1 MCFFVIDKKG
11 LQIHGKDIAE
21 KIYQI
26 KHINGK
32 YQRGHTKWKISER
45 AYQRIYI
52 SGRTYMDIKY
62 NDNNEI
68 ELPIY
73 ESLDDTIDALET
85 IFCNWGDIVRKRFEM
100 VRKGTRISMFIIY
113 IDGLAD
119 NEMVERTI
127 TRPLLY
133 EWRDED
139 FMPDICERG
148 NEDGRPEGMNERG
161 NEDGVSAG
169 MNERGNE
176 DGVPAGMDEREK
188 DDSKNRMHEY
198 EHIFHNETEAV
209 DIVPVNDMQGAVK
222 GILQGD
228 TAIFIDG
235 QRKALMLSTKK
246 YPARGVGNP
255 EKESGLKGP
264 KDSFNENLRVNTAL
278 IRRRIKDP
286 KLKLVQRETGQRT
299 RTVYGIMYME
309 DLVREELLERVDEKL
324 NSFVIDGILDSGMLV
339 HLLEDKWYSPFP
351 QVQTTER
358 PDKAASAILEGR
370 VVLVVDN
377 SPEVLILPAT
387 LNSFFQAADDYY
399 NRFAVGTFARIIRYI
414 AAYISVLLP
423 GLYVAVTCF
432 YPQVLP
438 TDFLLA
444 IVGAR
449 NNVTFP
455 VVVEVLLMEFLFEL
469 LREAGIRLP
478 GQMGNTIGVV
488 GGLIV
493 GQAAVDASLVSTI
506 VVIVVALTAICS
518 FAIPNEEFA
527 STFRL
532 LKFVNIVLGAVLGL
546 YGILLGIL
554 VIQIHLASLE
564 SFGIPYM
571 LPLAAG
577 TIDNGVEYQD
587 FVLRKPVFSMRKR
600 PVYTRAGKRLRF
612 YRKSK
617 GGN

>member
-1 MCFFVIDKKG
+1 M
-11 LQIHGKDIAE
+11 
-21 KIYQI
+21 IYNS
-26 KHINGK
+26 K
-32 YQRGHTKWKISER
+32 
-45 AYQRIYI
+45 
-52 SGRTYMDIKY
+52 
-62 NDNNEI
+62 NEI
-68 ELPIY
+68 DLPIY
-73 ESLDDTIDALET
+73 PELDKTIAALT
-85 IFCNWGDIVRKRFEM
+85 DIFDNWGDIVKKRFELS
-100 VRKGTRISMFIIY
+100 RGGENHSIY
-113 IDGLAD
+113 IMYVDGLTD

-127 TRPLLY
+127 THPLLY
-133 EWRDED
+133 EWR
-139 FMPDICERG
+139 
-148 NEDGRPEGMNERG
+148 NESKPLNDVRKADGGGDRSTYL
-161 NEDGVSAG
+161 D
-169 MNERGNE
+169 
-176 DGVPAGMDEREK
+176 GMDDGENRSAYLDGSDDK
-188 DDSKNRMHEY
+188 DVVCDDKTQIPQTEQISGDNDIFSS
-198 EHIFHNETEAV
+198 IFHRETEAV
-209 DIVPVNDMQGAVK
+209 DMTETHTLQEAVS

-235 QRKALMLSTKK
+235 QAKGILLSTKK
-246 YPARGVGNP
+246 YPTRGINSP

-264 KDSFNENLRVNTAL
+264 RDSFNENFRSNTAL
-278 IRRRIKDP
+278 LRRRIKDG
-286 KLKLVQRETGQRT
+286 KLKLEQDFIGSRT
-299 RTVYGIMYME
+299 RTVYGLMYME
-309 DLVREELLERVDEKL
+309 DLVEPELLKRIKDKL

-358 PDKAASAILEGR
+358 PDKAASALLEGR

-377 SPEVLILPAT
+377 SPEVIILPAT
-387 LNSFFQAADDYY
+387 FNTFFQAADDYY

-423 GLYVAVTCF
+423 GLYVAITCF

-438 TDFLLA
+438 TEFLLA

-449 NNVTFP
+449 NDITFP

-488 GGLIV
+488 GGIIV
-493 GQAAVDASLVSTI
+493 GQAAVEASLVSTI

-532 LKFVNIVLGAVLGL
+532 LKFVMIILGALLGL

-554 VIQIHLASLE
+554 VIEIHLASLT

-571 LPLAAG
+571 MPLVSG
-577 TIDNGVEYQD
+577 TVDEGVEYQD
-587 FVLRKPVFSMRKR
+587 FVMRKPIFTMRNR
-600 PVYTRAGKRLRF
+600 PIYTREGRRRRF
-612 YRKSK
+612 IKYK
-617 GGN
+617 